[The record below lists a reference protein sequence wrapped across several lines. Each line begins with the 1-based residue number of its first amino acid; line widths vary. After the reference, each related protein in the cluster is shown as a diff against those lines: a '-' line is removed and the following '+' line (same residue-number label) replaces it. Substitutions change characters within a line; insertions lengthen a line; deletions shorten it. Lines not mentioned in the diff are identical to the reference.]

1 MEKSRTKI
9 GSNAG
14 GTAPPGKCPRE
25 AIAQGRFAEN
35 YEEE

>member
-14 GTAPPGKCPRE
+14 GTGPRGSVPG

-35 YEEE
+35 YKEE